1 MNTTQM
7 YDAQADSMN
16 VRKIASNDNN
26 RNILRR
32 IKINSIDEFNTIG
45 DDIDILY
52 IQSQID
58 EHGYGENN
66 YVPEG
71 AKDMGWLG
79 YFVGVSEHLEQLHFG
94 PLTPTSGLSIME
106 ILKPF
111 FSGVAN
117 NKSITKLNF
126 YGMDLLDGKIFTM
139 MCPFFENNNKLSHIT
154 ITDCQ
159 LGDDGWRLLAL
170 AIGSSKHKS
179 LQKVLLLSCNVS
191 DEGSVDIITALSMH
205 PHLHTL
211 NLVGN
216 RLNKLGCKA
225 LATLLRHSCNTLGS
239 LNLANNEINDEGVD
253 ALVPALKNDSNSLHQ
268 LWLSGNPSITSRGW
282 QKLATVLE
290 SPNSKLKELYI
301 VGNNVGDEAVAVLA
315 SALVNNRTLMA
326 ISIRCFTESSFNEE
340 GWDAFSSLLCNSSSV
355 NATFLSNHTLN
366 ELGCLHQNPLQ
377 PLLTLNKRED
387 KKEVAMI
394 KILQHH
400 NEFDMTP
407 FFEWEFKVLPL
418 MINWFEKASSITM
431 PQDYEPNIRPRKLSS
446 IYQFVRGM
454 PLLYVETRLRKE
466 LEDIKAAQVH
476 IEEERARLDQQKQ
489 SNEERKRSILER
501 LGHNV

>member
-1 MNTTQM
+1 MHDRHNNTMNIQM
-7 YDAQADSMN
+7 YDAQADGIN
-16 VRKIASNDNN
+16 VDDIATNKNN
-26 RNILRR
+26 RIVLRR
-32 IKINSIDEFNTIG
+32 IKRNEADYNLWIQNQHDDDGEACG
-45 DDIDILY
+45 D
-52 IQSQID
+52 
-58 EHGYGENN
+58 

-71 AKDMGWLG
+71 ANDMGWLG
-79 YFVGVSEHLEQLHFG
+79 YFIGKNEY
-94 PLTPTSGLSIME
+94 LTNLNIRTFEPTSGLSIME
-106 ILKPF
+106 ILEPF
-111 FSGVAN
+111 FNGVAN

-179 LQKVLLLSCNVS
+179 LQKMLLLSCNVS

-239 LNLANNEINDEGVD
+239 LNLANNEINDEGID

-301 VGNNVGDEAVAVLA
+301 IGNNVGDEAVAVLA
-315 SALVNNRTLMA
+315 SALVNNRTLMT

-340 GWDAFSSLLCNSSSV
+340 GWDAFSSLLCNTSSV

-366 ELGCLHQNPLQ
+366 ELGCLTQNPLQ
-377 PLLTLNKRED
+377 PLLTLNKRV

-431 PQDYEPNIRPRKLSS
+431 SQDYEPNIGPRKLSS
-446 IYQFVRGM
+446 IYKIMLGVFFTLIYIHTM
-454 PLLYVETRLRKE
+454 PNIYYCSTCMLLYPHLMAKLV
-466 LEDIKAAQVH
+466 
-476 IEEERARLDQQKQ
+476 
-489 SNEERKRSILER
+489 
-501 LGHNV
+501 